1 MNQDRLLRVHY
12 QDFGLPAWVPVAV
25 KDRGSANLAVNPHR
39 PAQTVF
45 PDGWIATRSGRR
57 DIRSFPMEAPNYGAT
72 RPTQDGSD
80 REK

>member
-25 KDRGSANLAVNPHR
+25 KDRGSANLAVNPNR